1 MAGNGTAST
10 WVLVTSSDIK
20 TCINMRIT
28 APMTR
33 PRLMI
38 YAWLLTV
45 LAATPVHARGLYQ
58 TPEAFLDE
66 VFDGAQPQPQVIWL
80 RGDTREATDKIMGHR
95 YPALRIRYWRKDS
108 RTAWILEEIGKE
120 RPITTGVVIN
130 DDGIELVRVLEFRE
144 SRGGEVRHPFFTDQ
158 FPGIKLTDEYKLD
171 RHIDGISG
179 ATLSVRALK
188 KLARLS
194 LYLHS
199 EANTSNDAPP
209 QK

>member
-1 MAGNGTAST
+1 MTGNRLILCAWLFAVFAST
-10 WVLVTSSDIK
+10 H
-20 TCINMRIT
+20 
-28 APMTR
+28 A
-33 PRLMI
+33 
-38 YAWLLTV
+38 
-45 LAATPVHARGLYQ
+45 HARGLYQ

-66 VFDGAQPQPQVIWL
+66 VFAGAPPQPQLIWL
-80 RGDTREATDKIMGHR
+80 RGDTRETADKIMGHR
-95 YPALRIRYWRKDS
+95 YPGLRIRYWSKDG

-120 RPITTGVVIN
+120 RPITTGIVIN
-130 DDGIELVRVLEFRE
+130 EEGIELVRVLEFRE

-199 EANTSNDAPP
+199 KANVSNDP
-209 QK
+209 

>member
-1 MAGNGTAST
+1 MMTWSGMAST
-10 WVLVTSSDIK
+10 SALVTCSDI
-20 TCINMRIT
+20 RGYWYT
-28 APMTR
+28 ACVNR
-33 PRLMI
+33 SWLMVCV
-38 YAWLLTV
+38 WLLASNVTQ
-45 LAATPVHARGLYQ
+45 AGGLYQ

-66 VFDGAQPQPQVIWL
+66 VFAGSPPQPQVVWL
-80 RGDTREATDKIMGHR
+80 RGDTRETTEKILGHR
-95 YPALRIRYWRKDS
+95 YPGLRIRYWSKDG

-120 RPITTGVVIN
+120 RPITTGMVVN
-130 DDGIELVRVLEFRE
+130 DDGIERVRVLEFRE
-144 SRGGEVRHPFFTDQ
+144 SRGSEVRHPFFTDQ

-199 EANTSNDAPP
+199 TAMASNDP
-209 QK
+209 